1 MDSRRKGKFKEHFSQ
16 KAPHLGLVTH
26 GGHAAVVDEGEDSLG
41 VVPGD
46 EFCGLAHIVH
56 VCAVGGAGHLPGAQ
70 GESPPLAGSEL
81 GFGVSRERFQME
93 QFKSGDSQ
101 DKAVLEK
108 GNRALT
114 WSLPMAT
121 RQNLLP
127 WPASGSSS
135 GRETP
140 GRGGPTIPARLVQE
154 KCLVSGEWTS
164 IHLSALLCNPSP

>member
-1 MDSRRKGKFKEHFSQ
+1 M
-16 KAPHLGLVTH
+16 
-26 GGHAAVVDEGEDSLG
+26 VDEGEDPFG

-46 EFCGLAHIVH
+46 ELCGLADVVH

-70 GESPPLAGSEL
+70 DSHHPSLRWVWGHQGTFSDGQ
-81 GFGVSRERFQME
+81 V
-93 QFKSGDSQ
+93 KSGHSQ

-108 GNRALT
+108 GNGALT

-140 GRGGPTIPARLVQE
+140 GRGGPEIPAGLAQE
-154 KCLVSGEWTS
+154 KCLVSEES
-164 IHLSALLCNPSP
+164 IHLSAL